1 MNIEVRIAKP
11 EEFPEINE
19 IRRMVNDVH
28 VNGRPD
34 IFRAG
39 FCQELQDH
47 VYVQAE
53 KEDSDVVVALVDGE
67 IAGFATVEYVHRPES
82 PYNLARDYYHVEEF
96 GVSEKHR
103 REGVATALVN
113 YMKEEAR
120 AKGFPRIELDM
131 WEFNQGALAFYEAA
145 GFETF
150 RRYME
155 IKL

>member
-11 EEFPEINE
+11 EDFPEINE

-53 KEDSDVVVALVDGE
+53 KEDSDVVVALVGGE